1 MGVSGPTGNVAAAVS
16 RADIWWKQEVDF
28 LLL

>member
-1 MGVSGPTGNVAAAVS
+1 MVASGTTGNVAAATS
-16 RADIWWKQEVDF
+16 RAAIWWKQEVDF